1 LAILCGSVH
10 KGATGGHITGYLLA
24 AAVILAVISMVFAS
38 GIADGASSNVSVDTD
53 ASGDS
58 LKVYGAVPV
67 QSISLNN
74 KEMMLSINETQS
86 LRVIFNPVESAD
98 GATVEWGSHNKSVA
112 TVDDEGNVT
121 GVGPGTATIEVYVTS
136 FGKPLSATCTVTVS
150 YTAVASVTLDKNSM
164 SMHPRETAQLTAKIT
179 PENASDK
186 TVFWT
191 SDRPDL
197 ATVDATGKVTAV
209 KAGTARITATTQDG
223 GKTASCSVSITNIP
237 VESVRIDKQAASVEK
252 NGNVTLSAVISPSNA
267 SITDVTWSSNDP
279 SIASIDANGKVTGHK
294 IGTVI
299 IKVTTVDGNKT
310 NTSTVTVINSNPVQV
325 EISPATSV
333 VNGYT
338 VFADPSQVLQ
348 QVTSVIE
355 DEGDVPVLIVRG
367 SSQKVMLEQS
377 VISELSKSSKGTMRV
392 MVPDVT
398 IVIKTSILSQLK
410 FATDKIVFDLSK
422 VDAPRGYNFKMMASY
437 YLHIGDGQRFYGLS
451 GFEDGLTMAVNYVPG
466 EKEDVNGLGVGYVTD
481 TGVTTLTDAKF
492 SGNVMTFKAP
502 LTAQYVIYNETIT
515 PGEFNTWAGIALLV
529 IALIAMI
536 VVIMRFLFKVE

>member
-1 LAILCGSVH
+1 MAILSGSVH

-38 GIADGASSNVSVDTD
+38 GIAEGASSNVSVDTD

-74 KEMMLSINETQS
+74 KEMTLSINETQP

-121 GVGPGTATIEVYVTS
+121 GVGPGTATIEAYVTS

-252 NGNVTLSAVISPSNA
+252 NGNVMLSAVISPSNA

-294 IGTVI
+294 IGTAI
-299 IKVTTVDGNKT
+299 IKVMTVDGNKT
-310 NTSTVTVINSNPVQV
+310 NTSTVTVVNSNPVQV
-325 EISPATSV
+325 EIAPATSV

-338 VFADPSQVLQ
+338 VFADLAQVLA

-355 DEGDVPVLIVRG
+355 DEGDIPNLIMRG
-367 SSQKVMLEQS
+367 SSQKVMIDQSLALE
-377 VISELSKSSKGTMRV
+377 LAKSSKGTMRI

-398 IVIKTSILSQLK
+398 IVAKATAIQYFLYE
-410 FATDKIVFDLSK
+410 TDKIVFDLSK
-422 VDAPRGYNFKMMASY
+422 VEPPKGYNFKMMASY
-437 YLHIGDGQRFYGLS
+437 NLLISNGQKYHDFTIGGGI
-451 GFEDGLTMAVNYVPG
+451 TMAISYVPG

-481 TGVTTLTDAKF
+481 TGVTQLTDAKF
-492 SGNVMTFKAP
+492 SDNVIVFNPTT
-502 LTAQYVIYNETIT
+502 TAQYVIYNETIKA
-515 PGEFNTWAGIALLV
+515 GEFNTWAGIALLV
-529 IALIAMI
+529 IALIAMV